1 MPRQR
6 YVPINHRIQDLC
18 YDFLPEHRMNAGYK
32 SCLPDD
38 AQEIYEPFD
47 SREKNFFEDGRRMF
61 FSANENPANVFGQE
75 FCNTGGKGEVREEC
89 LHRPD
94 GSVVKKR
101 TVTTYEE
108 MEPPLNEEEL
118 RAEKKRKE
126 EEAKE
131 RARKMT
137 PIEIMFATQAAL
149 KETMNRAQDTSKKA
163 FETGI
168 DVIRLAGACGVDL
181 GDEAR
186 RRALDAS
193 FLDCTAK
200 TNEAEAPVET
210 KQELKDYSSS
220 APRDVKIN
228 VQRRY

>member
-1 MPRQR
+1 MGTCQILWVTLQQRNKEMPRQR

-18 YDFLPEHRMNAGYK
+18 YDFLPEHRANAGYK

-47 SREKNFFEDGRRMF
+47 SREKGFFEDGRRMF
-61 FSANENPANVFGQE
+61 FTANEDPSQFFSQE
-75 FCNTGGKGEVREEC
+75 FCNKGGKGTVQEQIE
-89 LHRPD
+89 HMPD
-94 GSVVKKR
+94 GSIVKKR
-101 TVTTYEE
+101 TVTTFEE
-108 MEPPLNEEEL
+108 MEPPLNEEEM

-149 KETMNRAQDTSKKA
+149 RETMNRAQDTSKKA

-168 DVIRLAGACGVDL
+168 DVIRLAGATGVDL
-181 GDEAR
+181 GAEAR
-186 RRALDAS
+186 TSKPTD
-193 FLDCTAK
+193 D
-200 TNEAEAPVET
+200 
-210 KQELKDYSSS
+210 
-220 APRDVKIN
+220 
-228 VQRRY
+228 

>member
-1 MPRQR
+1 MGTAEKQNRNMPRQR

-18 YDFLPEHRMNAGYK
+18 YDFLPEHRMNSGYK

-61 FSANENPANVFGQE
+61 FTANEDPSSVFGQE
-75 FCNTGGKGEVREEC
+75 FCNKGGKG
-89 LHRPD
+89 
-94 GSVVKKR
+94 
-101 TVTTYEE
+101 TVHEQL
-108 MEPPLNEEEL
+108 EPPLNEEEM

-149 KETMNRAQDTSKKA
+149 RETMNRAQDTSKKA

-168 DVIRLAGACGVDL
+168 DVIRLAG
-181 GDEAR
+181 
-186 RRALDAS
+186 
-193 FLDCTAK
+193 
-200 TNEAEAPVET
+200 
-210 KQELKDYSSS
+210 
-220 APRDVKIN
+220 
-228 VQRRY
+228 

>member
-1 MPRQR
+1 M
-6 YVPINHRIQDLC
+6 
-18 YDFLPEHRMNAGYK
+18 
-32 SCLPDD
+32 
-38 AQEIYEPFD
+38 
-47 SREKNFFEDGRRMF
+47 
-61 FSANENPANVFGQE
+61 
-75 FCNTGGKGEVREEC
+75 GGKGEVREEC

-168 DVIRLAGACGVDL
+168 DVIRLAGSCGVDL

-186 RRALDAS
+186 
-193 FLDCTAK
+193 TAK
-200 TNEAEAPVET
+200 SGADEAPVET
-210 KQELKDYSSS
+210 KQEVKDYSSS